1 MSCGAIM
8 VNGNLVHFQ
17 SKRQKSVA
25 LSSCEA
31 ETIAATSILSEGVF
45 LKGLLKRILG
55 VEPRLA
61 LFSDSSSSRQLIA
74 RKGLGKAR
82 HLDVD
87 LLWIQRIPK
96 LIIKAIKGKDN
107 PSDLGTKSLTR
118 DKIKKHMATLG
129 YVGEY
134 LDQEAQEVQEAE
146 VRRASS
152 RSKVSFDETTV
163 TRIIQAVT
171 TAVLLSLAEVQLAAS
186 VGMMCMLCMSLLI
199 CVAATIFRIKP
210 SKGGSKEEKKEEEEK
225 RKRRKRRMASDDQL
239 KEYMEKAKSVE
250 SVNFIEVQLKRRRA
264 SASRRRK
271 STPT

>member
-1 MSCGAIM
+1 M
-8 VNGNLVHFQ
+8 
-17 SKRQKSVA
+17 K
-25 LSSCEA
+25 
-31 ETIAATSILSEGVF
+31 
-45 LKGLLKRILG
+45 
-55 VEPRLA
+55 
-61 LFSDSSSSRQLIA
+61 
-74 RKGLGKAR
+74 
-82 HLDVD
+82 
-87 LLWIQRIPK
+87 
-96 LIIKAIKGKDN
+96 
-107 PSDLGTKSLTR
+107 
-118 DKIKKHMATLG
+118 
-129 YVGEY
+129 
-134 LDQEAQEVQEAE
+134 
-146 VRRASS
+146 
-152 RSKVSFDETTV
+152 TTV

>member
-1 MSCGAIM
+1 M
-8 VNGNLVHFQ
+8 
-17 SKRQKSVA
+17 
-25 LSSCEA
+25 
-31 ETIAATSILSEGVF
+31 
-45 LKGLLKRILG
+45 
-55 VEPRLA
+55 
-61 LFSDSSSSRQLIA
+61 
-74 RKGLGKAR
+74 
-82 HLDVD
+82 
-87 LLWIQRIPK
+87 
-96 LIIKAIKGKDN
+96 
-107 PSDLGTKSLTR
+107 
-118 DKIKKHMATLG
+118 
-129 YVGEY
+129 
-134 LDQEAQEVQEAE
+134 
-146 VRRASS
+146 
-152 RSKVSFDETTV
+152 SFDEKTV

-210 SKGGSKEEKKEEEEK
+210 SKGGSKEEKKEEEEEK